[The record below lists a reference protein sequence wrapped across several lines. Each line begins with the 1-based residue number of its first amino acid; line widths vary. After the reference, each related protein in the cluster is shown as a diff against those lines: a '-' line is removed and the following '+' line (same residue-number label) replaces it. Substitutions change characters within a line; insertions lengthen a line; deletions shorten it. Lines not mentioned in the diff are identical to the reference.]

1 VAAGSVEKKGGKIMR
16 VYVATGD
23 QCDVVLMD
31 EYVDFSELRVIVDFG
46 TLKVTLD
53 LEGFVNVVK
62 DGRVVCFVWLDENG
76 EVKERRNTG
85 LHGEYESLAMQA
97 AVTARPMVRALRELR
112 VGVERLERIAEKEA
126 MKEESA

>member
-1 VAAGSVEKKGGKIMR
+1 MR

-53 LEGFVNVVK
+53 LEGSVNVVK
-62 DGRVVCFVWLDENG
+62 DGRVVYFGWMNEKG

-85 LHGEYESLAMQA
+85 LHGEGEYESLSMRA
-97 AVTARPMVRALRELR
+97 AVTARPMIKALRELR
-112 VGVERLERIAEKEA
+112 VGVDGSNETGIWDSVA
-126 MKEESA
+126 SGC

>member
-1 VAAGSVEKKGGKIMR
+1 MR

-53 LEGFVNVVK
+53 LEGSVNVVK

-76 EVKERRNTG
+76 EVKERRG
-85 LHGEYESLAMQA
+85 DESLASLAMKA

>member
-1 VAAGSVEKKGGKIMR
+1 LGAAGSVEKKGGKIMR

-53 LEGFVNVVK
+53 LEGSVNVVK

-76 EVKERRNTG
+76 EVKERRG
-85 LHGEYESLAMQA
+85 DGDGYESLAMKA

-112 VGVERLERIAEKEA
+112 VGVERLERLAEREV
-126 MKEESA
+126 MKNC